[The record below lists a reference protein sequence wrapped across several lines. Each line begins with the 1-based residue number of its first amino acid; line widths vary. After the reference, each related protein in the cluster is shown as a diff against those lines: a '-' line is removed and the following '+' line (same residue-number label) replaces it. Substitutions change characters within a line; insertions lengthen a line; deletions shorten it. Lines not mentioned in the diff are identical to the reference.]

1 MSEQE
6 ELTLFALAEFRP
18 LVDDIGLNE
27 PVVVKENWITRIDYL
42 GENLG
47 LEVALDWRDFA
58 VFVFFVR
65 LEKGALPQ
73 GYLVSDG
80 KKCRKYLQEVLQ
92 ERDRSSRKPKP
103 KQAKTKQALESQITE
118 LKELLMSKVKE
129 LMLLN
134 QDDLFS

>member
-6 ELTLFALAEFRP
+6 ELTSFALAEFRP
-18 LVDDIGLNE
+18 LVDDCGFNE

-47 LEVALDWRDFA
+47 LEIVLDWRDFA

-65 LEKGALPQ
+65 LEKGTLPQ

-92 ERDRSSRKPKP
+92 ERGLSRKKPKP
-103 KQAKTKQALESQITE
+103 QQAKTKQAFESQTTE
-118 LKELLMSKVKE
+118 LKGLLMSSIRG
-129 LMLLN
+129 LLLLDE
-134 QDDLFS
+134 DDFFA